1 MELSSY
7 ALDKFFFQKSVDR
20 VSCFAWKEKWRNGV
34 TSGNSNLFLYISK
47 KPIDMPS
54 IASSKIFHIFAIANY
69 WNELNLIM
77 ICIMNCGYSVKKSR
91 KRFFKFIEI
100 LFKKD
105 VNPSE
110 ILSVNSLNIIDIQGI
125 ADTSPQRS
133 S

>member
-1 MELSSY
+1 
-7 ALDKFFFQKSVDR
+7 
-20 VSCFAWKEKWRNGV
+20 
-34 TSGNSNLFLYISK
+34 
-47 KPIDMPS
+47 
-54 IASSKIFHIFAIANY
+54 
-69 WNELNLIM
+69 
-77 ICIMNCGYSVKKSR
+77 MNCGYSVKKSR